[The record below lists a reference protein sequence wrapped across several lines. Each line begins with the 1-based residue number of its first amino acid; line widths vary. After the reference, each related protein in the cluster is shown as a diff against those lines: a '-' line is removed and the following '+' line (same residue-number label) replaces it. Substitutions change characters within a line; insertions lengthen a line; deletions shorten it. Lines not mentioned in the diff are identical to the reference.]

1 MTQKLKQLFRPLDA
15 PSAEDRYESL
25 KTERIRRIKAKPD
38 TAVLFR
44 KKVA

>member
-1 MTQKLKQLFRPLDA
+1 MPQRIKQLFRPA
-15 PSAEDRYESL
+15 ETPTTEDRFESL
-25 KTERIRRIKAKPD
+25 KTERIRRIKAKPE